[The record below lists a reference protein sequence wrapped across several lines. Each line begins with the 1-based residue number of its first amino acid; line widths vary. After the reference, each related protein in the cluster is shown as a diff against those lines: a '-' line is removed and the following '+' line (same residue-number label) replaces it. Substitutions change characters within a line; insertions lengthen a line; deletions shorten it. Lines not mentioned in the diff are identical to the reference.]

1 MRNDFCSN
9 YLEHSAKG
17 TTWKNAKYV
26 ARVKLSFGKYFYFY
40 DQQKYQN
47 YLKKSSGGAANRA
60 KAEAELLKEPA
71 KRIVSKST
79 TSSGSLTGYSSKT
92 TEEKKAVTSN
102 LINNGKAVTPT
113 ITQKATSD
121 KIEAGKTT
129 AQELLER
136 ARGKSDSSSKKSGS
150 GSSKSL
156 SSKSSKSSGTSK
168 SKSSSSK
175 SSGTKEKTTK
185 EKATSSKQTKEKSS
199 KETTSKVTTKKDAKL
214 KAEER
219 AFTSDTLKKLYGVKD
234 SDVNKHET
242 TEKMLENLRSYK
254 DGAFGYIVSGNT
266 TYKWTK
272 ENGKIVFK
280 DFKTDKEVSLPSALN
295 NIEEFRTDKKNKK

>member
-17 TTWKNAKYV
+17 TTWKNVKYV
-26 ARVKLSFGKYFYFY
+26 AKVKLSSGKYFYFY

-47 YLKKSSGGAANRA
+47 YLKKRSGGAANRA

-71 KRIVSKST
+71 RRIVSKST
-79 TSSGSLTGYSSKT
+79 TSSGSLKDYSSKT

-102 LINNGKAVTPT
+102 YINNGKAVTPT
-113 ITQKATSD
+113 ITQNATSD
-121 KIEAGKTT
+121 KIETGKTK

-150 GSSKSL
+150 G
-156 SSKSSKSSGTSK
+156 SSKSSGTSK

-185 EKATSSKQTKEKSS
+185 EKATSSKQTEEKTTKEA
-199 KETTSKVTTKKDAKL
+199 TSKVTTKKDAKL